1 MRIVISL
8 LLLMVLTGCGG
19 GGSDV
24 ASDCGLAL
32 RFEGVVY
39 PEAGFAESASKRVGE
54 ADFASCDD
62 TGDDPQ
68 GAYFPDQPR
77 QVEVWSFRGQDTDTV
92 LGTREP
98 NGEFR
103 VFVAEGKD
111 AIELL
116 RAISRAQGR
125 QRQ

>member
-1 MRIVISL
+1 MRLVISL
-8 LLLMVLTGCGG
+8 LLLMVPAGCSEA
-19 GGSDV
+19 GSDV

-39 PEAGFAESASKRVGE
+39 PEAGFAKSASKRVGE

-68 GAYFPDQPR
+68 GAYFPDDPR
-77 QVEVWSFRGQDTDTV
+77 QIEVWSFRGQDTDTV

-111 AIELL
+111 AIEVL
-116 RAISRAQGR
+116 RAVSQAQKH